1 MPILNNKYFRDK
13 MHIIVNNVKQKLSL
27 KKVYL

>member
-1 MPILNNKYFRDK
+1 MPILNKKYFRDK
-13 MHIIVNNVKQKLSL
+13 MHIIVNNVKRKSPL